1 MSNQKAVVVTQ
12 PKRAGLVTD
21 RTIPKLRDD
30 YVLVKTV
37 SVGLNPS
44 DWKHVDFL
52 SPPGVLLGGDYSG
65 IVEAVGKNVKLPWK
79 RETVFVVL
87 PTVVMRCKPRMGLSP
102 NILSSRVM
110 CSSEFLEI

>member
-1 MSNQKAVVVTQ
+1 MPAQKAIIVTQ
-12 PKRAGLVTD
+12 PKTAGLVID
-21 RTIPKLRDD
+21 RAIPKLRDD

-65 IVEAVGKNVKLPWK
+65 IVEAVGKDVKLP
-79 RETVFVVL
+79 
-87 PTVVMRCKPRMGLSP
+87 
-102 NILSSRVM
+102 
-110 CSSEFLEI
+110 